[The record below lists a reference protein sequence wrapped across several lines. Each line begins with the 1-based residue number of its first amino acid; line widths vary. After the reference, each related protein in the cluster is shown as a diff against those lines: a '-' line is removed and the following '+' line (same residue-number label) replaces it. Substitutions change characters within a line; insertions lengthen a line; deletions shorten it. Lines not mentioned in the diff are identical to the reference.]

1 MLNISLETANLI
13 HTCASI
19 TAITAALIAASSG
32 VITYMASSVQSRYN
46 DQAIANANSVSAQAN
61 NAAAQAK
68 VTSEELV
75 KKNIELSIELEKE
88 RQERLKIEYSLS
100 RRSLTPQQK
109 ETLSEHLEKARG
121 ISEVVIHIA
130 RQESEVINYSD
141 EIKLAFTKAGVNVK
155 LERGH
160 VISTGDNTG
169 VQVVMLKGPGHD
181 AIEYA
186 IEQAGFASA
195 ILHAPLQSPPGRT
208 FSHDP
213 NLFAAKIT
221 IFPKPPHL

>member
-1 MLNISLETANLI
+1 MSNISLQTANLI
-13 HTCASI
+13 HTYASI
-19 TAITAALIAASSG
+19 TAITAAFIAASSG

-88 RQERLKIEYSLS
+88 RQERLKMESSLS

-109 ETLSEHLEKARG
+109 EILSENLKKVSG
-121 ISEVVIHIA
+121 ISKIVIHIA
-130 RQESEVINYSD
+130 QQESEVINYG
-141 EIKLAFTKAGVNVK
+141 EEMILAFAESGIDVTVVKVNV
-155 LERGH
+155 LSLGS
-160 VISTGDNTG
+160 STGVRATIYN
-169 VQVVMLKGPGHD
+169 GPGHD

-186 IEQAGFASA
+186 IAQSGFASVV
-195 ILHAPLQSPPGRT
+195 HRAPLQPPQGARFT
-208 FSHDP
+208 HDP

>member
-1 MLNISLETANLI
+1 MSNISLQTANLI
-13 HTCASI
+13 HTYASI
-19 TAITAALIAASSG
+19 TAITAAFIAASSG

-88 RQERLKIEYSLS
+88 RQERLKMESSLS

-109 ETLSEHLEKARG
+109 EILSENLKKVSG
-121 ISEVVIHIA
+121 ISKIVIHIA
-130 RQESEVINYSD
+130 QQESEVINYSD
-141 EIKLAFTKAGVNVK
+141 EIRLAFTKAGINVK

-186 IEQAGFASA
+186 IEQAGFASVV
-195 ILHAPLQSPPGRT
+195 HRAPLQPPQGARFT
-208 FSHDP
+208 HDP